1 VQVFPDHQIQE
12 SFSSF
17 PTIGWRNREEQE
29 AGLPDGLFSNQDI
42 IFWYFGWS

>member
-12 SFSSF
+12 SFSSS